1 MIEVFGFL
9 AAFVGILSAIR
20 YQAVC
25 SALADSL
32 PSQFQDGLSSRFAAP
47 VYALH
52 SSTPLKLQAD
62 FVKSLAGGGVAIACF
77 ALSCYFGGRLDGVLL
92 ASTGAVAIAYSA
104 IKSWM
109 TYRENCHRASAM
121 TTGTRDDSGV

>member
-1 MIEVFGFL
+1 VIEVFGFL

-32 PSQFQDGLSSRFAAP
+32 PSHFQDGLSSRFAAP
-47 VYALH
+47 AYALH

-62 FVKSLAGGGVAIACF
+62 FVKSLAGGVVAMACF
-77 ALSCYFGGRLDGVLL
+77 ALSCYFGERLDGALL
-92 ASTGAVAIAYSA
+92 ASAGAVAVAYSA

-109 TYRENCHRASAM
+109 TYRENCHRALTI
-121 TTGTRDDSGV
+121 TTGIRADGGA